1 MNELPRT
8 SMALTIIVFRVEK
21 IHCYLN
27 PQFPCLTAQPHQNIA
42 NGSDWQINDTDKRAY
57 SHIHP
62 LGPVS
67 LLHGVYVANFHF
79 PD

>member
-1 MNELPRT
+1 MNELQRT
-8 SMALTIIVFRVEK
+8 SMAFTMIVFRVEK
-21 IHCYLN
+21 ILN

-42 NGSDWQINDTDKRAY
+42 NRSDWQINDTDKGAY
-57 SHIHP
+57 SLIHP
-62 LGPVS
+62 LNPVG